1 MRLDLLIQATQQAHY
16 DGPCSPLAQL
26 LSPRLQKPGVGV
38 SINVSISSLE
48 KQKTTPIPNCVVGG
62 VSILWNPVSIEGIV
76 SFFSKNDHVLGV
88 SILWNP
94 VSIQAKTDK
103 GDNFKKK

>member
-1 MRLDLLIQATQQAHY
+1 M
-16 DGPCSPLAQL
+16 
-26 LSPRLQKPGVGV
+26 
-38 SINVSISSLE
+38 
-48 KQKTTPIPNCVVGG
+48 
-62 VSILWNPVSIEGIV
+62 

-103 GDNFKKK
+103 EAGFKKKYILLVFGTGHIYIYIYIFVKTVLR